1 MPKITK
7 RLVDSQK
14 PKQSRYYVWD
24 ADLKGF
30 GLLVLPTGVKS
41 YVFQYRTPEGRTRR
55 ITIGKHGTVTPDAGR
70 DTAKKYRRAIED
82 GKDPLAEK
90 RERRQA
96 ETVAGML
103 DRYLNSETFAEKAD
117 STKATDRGRIER
129 HLKPVFGRKFADRLT
144 GEEVRKGLAAIRAGK
159 TAGDIKTGPRG
170 LARVRGGDGTARL
183 CGRLLKAVYAWAGY
197 PNPVSGIELG
207 RDGERKAV
215 VESMDEYAKIA
226 NTITELENTKR
237 IRSQAADAIRVIML
251 TGARR
256 GEIAGLRWKHVNL
269 EKGLLELPWQAHK
282 TGKKTG
288 EVRIIQLP
296 TPAQAI
302 IANQPSGK
310 PDDLVFPPTSG
321 EGVINLSKEWR
332 KIRREGGL
340 REDIVLHSL
349 RHSLATHMAMEGRQ
363 AFEIMTLLG
372 HRNITT
378 SQRYVKAIETARAK
392 LADQSAA
399 GIAAAMTGKKPGKV
413 VKLGRAKA

>member
-7 RLVDSQK
+7 RLVDSKQPQK
-14 PKQSRYYVWD
+14 ARYFVWD
-24 ADLKGF
+24 SDLTGF

-41 YVFQYRTPEGRTRR
+41 YVFQYRTAEGRTRR
-55 ITIGKHGTVTPDAGR
+55 ITIGKHGGTLTPDAARKKAGAYHR
-70 DTAKKYRRAIED
+70 DVRD

-96 ETVAGML
+96 ETVADML
-103 DRYLNSETFAEKAD
+103 DRYLKSETFAAKAD

-129 HLKPVFGRKFADRLT
+129 HLKPVLGRKFADKLT
-144 GEEVRKGLAAIRAGK
+144 GEEVRKGLADIRSGK

-215 VESMDEYAKIA
+215 VESMDEYTKIA
-226 NTITELENTKR
+226 NTITDLENTKR
-237 IRSQAADAIRVIML
+237 IRAQAADAIRVIML

-256 GEIAGLRWKHVNL
+256 GEIAGLRWKHVDL
-269 EKGLLELPWQAHK
+269 EKGLIELPWQAHK
-282 TGKKTG
+282 TGRETG
-288 EVRIIQLP
+288 EVRVIQLP
-296 TPAQAI
+296 TAAQAI
-302 IANQPSGK
+302 IANQPSGE

-321 EGVINLSKEWR
+321 EGVINLSQAWR
-332 KIRREGGL
+332 KIRRAGGL
-340 REDIVLHSL
+340 PEDIVLHSF
-349 RHSLATHMAMEGRQ
+349 RHSLATHMAMDGKQ

-372 HRNITT
+372 HRNIMT
-378 SQRYVKAIETARAK
+378 SQKYVKAIETARAK

-413 VKLGRAKA
+413 VKL